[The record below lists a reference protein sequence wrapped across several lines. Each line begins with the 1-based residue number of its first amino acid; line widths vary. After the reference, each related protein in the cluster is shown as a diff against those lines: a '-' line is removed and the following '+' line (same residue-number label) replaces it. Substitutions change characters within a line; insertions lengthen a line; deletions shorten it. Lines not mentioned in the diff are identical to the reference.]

1 MPFQTPQQSYLEKS
15 VKRLS
20 APKQVVYSHNIGSLT
35 NRQRS
40 LTKGH
45 IIDSNIKSYEIFPS
59 FSPLDPEF
67 SPGHRIID
75 NFSNC
80 FSFNLVNKND
90 KNPNK
95 TRTQEL
101 DDMVLHYSSVPHLAL
116 VITDASIKNNI
127 ATSISHI
134 HSANQPLIKTVHH
147 TSFVTSMEAELFAI
161 RYGINQACAIKNVS
175 KIIIVTDSIHA
186 ARKIFDSGSHPYQI
200 HSAAILSELHTFFL
214 SKESNSIE
222 F

>member
-1 MPFQTPQQSYLEKS
+1 
-15 VKRLS
+15 
-20 APKQVVYSHNIGSLT
+20 
-35 NRQRS
+35 
-40 LTKGH
+40 
-45 IIDSNIKSYEIFPS
+45 
-59 FSPLDPEF
+59 
-67 SPGHRIID
+67 
-75 NFSNC
+75 
-80 FSFNLVNKND
+80 
-90 KNPNK
+90 
-95 TRTQEL
+95 
-101 DDMVLHYSSVPHLAL
+101 MVLRYSSVSHLAL

-147 TSFVTSMEAELFAI
+147 TSFVTSMEAELFTI
-161 RYGINQACAIKNVS
+161 RCSINQACTIKNVS

-200 HSAAILSELHTFFL
+200 HSAAILSELRTFFS